1 MNNTPNT
8 PDKDSVELKRMVI
21 HYLMQWKL
29 ILGTFVVAVILAIL
43 YLTLVP
49 RTYEIMA
56 RILVQD
62 TNQESQS
69 VSLGEAAGLMQSFG
83 LGSNVTSNINID
95 DEMSTLTSNAML
107 RRMIL
112 KLGINVNYY
121 KPGAF
126 RYKMYK
132 ETPLQLTCD
141 STTALALL
149 DEIKFKVKIASD
161 GSVTVT
167 TKQKN
172 GNSSFTFQSLPAIIS
187 LREGKFTLNYT
198 RNKVAPYKMTIKMV
212 PPSWVAE
219 DLAKEFLVEE
229 VSKSSS
235 VIEITCQDYDRQRG
249 RDMLNTLIDFYNQ
262 DAKLRDNK
270 DAAASINFI
279 NSRLSVITAEL
290 ANTETE
296 IKNFKLK
303 NNMTDIEYDVEFY
316 TGQMQDLEKG
326 IIELQS
332 QSHVIDLM
340 TDYVKDPKNKN
351 SLVPAIIS
359 EGGQEKG
366 SSPLNDYNEKMLERL
381 SLLQSSHP
389 NNPLIKQADDQ
400 LDKLR
405 QTVVVSFANSQKGIQ
420 QSIDQLKG
428 KEDVLL
434 GKMGNVPNLERN
446 YVEMK
451 RQQEVYQ
458 GVYLLLLQKRE
469 STMLTLGQ
477 QRDKAIA
484 LDNAFVKRKS
494 IQPRKLYAAIGV
506 MAFTVVVP
514 IVLLLISGLFTSLKA
529 EYKRCKE
536 EEKTPME

>member
-8 PDKDSVELKRMVI
+8 PDKDSVELKRIVI

-43 YLTLVP
+43 YLTLIP

-56 RILVQD
+56 RLLVQD
-62 TNQESQS
+62 MNEDTQS
-69 VSLGEAAGLMQSFG
+69 VSLGQAAGLMQSFG
-83 LGSNVTSNINID
+83 LGANMASNINID
-95 DEMSTLTSNAML
+95 DEMSTLMSNDML

-112 KLGINVNYY
+112 KLGINVEYY

-132 ETPLQLTCD
+132 ETPLQLSCD
-141 STTALALL
+141 TTTALALL
-149 DEIKFKVKIASD
+149 EDIKFKVKIASD
-161 GSVTVT
+161 GSAEVT
-167 TKQKN
+167 TKQK
-172 GNSSFTFQSLPAIIS
+172 SRDSYTFQFKSLPAVIS
-187 LREGKFTLNYT
+187 LPDGQFTLSYT
-198 RNKVAPYKMTIKMV
+198 KNKVAPYKMTIKVV

-219 DLAKEFLVEE
+219 DMAKEFLVEQ
-229 VSKSSS
+229 VTKSSD

-249 RDMLNTLIDFYNQ
+249 RDMLNTLISLYNE
-262 DAKLRDNK
+262 DAKLRNDK
-270 DAAASINFI
+270 DASAAMNFI
-279 NSRLSVITAEL
+279 NTRLSLITGEL
-290 ANTETE
+290 ATTEDQ
-296 IKNFKLK
+296 IKSFKLK
-303 NNMTDIEYDVEFY
+303 NNMTDIEYDVQFY
-316 TGQMQDLEKG
+316 TGQMQELEKG

-340 TDYVKDPKNKN
+340 TEYVRDPKNKN

-366 SSPLNDYNEKMLERL
+366 SSPLNDYNQKMLERL

-389 NNPLIKQADDQ
+389 NNPLIKQADEQ

-420 QSIDQLKG
+420 QSINQLKG

-434 GKMGNVPNLERN
+434 GKMGNVPTIERD

-451 RQQEVYQ
+451 RQEEVYQ

-477 QRDKAIA
+477 QKDKAVT
-484 LDNAFVKRKS
+484 LDNAFVKRKA
-494 IQPRKLYAAIGV
+494 IHPRKLYAAIGIA
-506 MAFTVVVP
+506 AFTIVVP
-514 IVLLLISGLFTSLKA
+514 IFILLIGGLFSSLKE
-529 EYKRCKE
+529 EYKRQKSTPAE
-536 EEKTPME
+536 E